1 MICPLN
7 LNPMQTKVRQF
18 VPSEYGCDVEHAEQ
32 MLVPARSNLGISY
45 TIISGNWIQGFLLP
59 WAGETLKQIKRPSG
73 NQSNHPIGEG
83 NNAKEDQKHAT
94 FDLCRVLVPTK
105 FSTCRGA
112 QDTVWPRNQRCMTRP
127 QAISWR
133 WTGGNG
139 AVPGPEAH

>member
-1 MICPLN
+1 
-7 LNPMQTKVRQF
+7 MQTKVRQF

-83 NNAKEDQKHAT
+83 NNAKEDQNQNRVHMQLLIFAESS
-94 FDLCRVLVPTK
+94 FPLNFQLAVVHRILCGHETK
-105 FSTCRGA
+105 DA
-112 QDTVWPRNQRCMTRP
+112 
-127 QAISWR
+127 
-133 WTGGNG
+133 
-139 AVPGPEAH
+139 